1 MDGFEVNKILGAF
14 LGTCMF
20 TLALSIMAGGIFSPK
35 LPAKP
40 GYDIAV
46 TETPGPGTAIAATQ
60 PDVPIAEL
68 LAKADAQKGASVA
81 KKCIACHTF
90 EKGGPNKVGPNLWGV
105 IGREKGAVA
114 NFTYSS
120 SFKDKMKGAWNFDDL
135 SAYLTNPRK
144 MVPGTSMA
152 FIGLNRPN
160 ERADVIAY
168 LNAQSDSPQPLP
180 KAQN

>member
-1 MDGFEVNKILGAF
+1 
-14 LGTCMF
+14 
-20 TLALSIMAGGIFSPK
+20 
-35 LPAKP
+35 
-40 GYDIAV
+40 
-46 TETPGPGTAIAATQ
+46 
-60 PDVPIAEL
+60 L